1 MTSRALQRKP
11 HSRSLLRVCRLGMAM
26 TLVVMLAGAG
36 TALAKRHKHR
46 SAPAPGL
53 ADQIQK
59 LALQLYGLPYYEA
72 GPIPG
77 KIQTLVLGSLSA
89 WMNQPAASDSSSSYP
104 LDVRVRM
111 QLESDFSKLHYP
123 WFGRPAVFVRPW
135 RGGELIGAGY
145 TLGWSDF
152 DRVNCVALFERE
164 GGKTQLAAVTN
175 FVPQAD
181 LHYAFLAPAPGGNFR
196 FITYGYILG
205 MSQPRLSAVL
215 YSFDGASLKDLW
227 DSRNTF
233 KQDLYD
239 GKMAITGNT
248 VTFRYL
254 IEKEYVQAVEQNQ
267 LPPGYESIY
276 KITPQGLTLESERQ
290 IPFQQVNTP

>member
-1 MTSRALQRKP
+1 MIMVLAA
-11 HSRSLLRVCRLGMAM
+11 V
-26 TLVVMLAGAG
+26 LVGTVTG
-36 TALAKRHKHR
+36 TAMAKRHKHR
-46 SAPAPGL
+46 SPPSPGL
-53 ADQIQK
+53 PDQIQK

-77 KIQTLVLGSLSA
+77 KIQTLVLSSLST
-89 WMNQPAASDSSSSYP
+89 WMNEPAASDSSSPYP

-145 TLGWSDF
+145 TLGWSEF
-152 DRVNCVALFERE
+152 DRVNCVALFELR
-164 GGKTQLAAVTN
+164 GGKARMAAVTH

-181 LHYAFLAPAPGGNFR
+181 LHYAFLAPAPGGTFR
-196 FITYGYILG
+196 FFIYGYLLG
-205 MSQPRLSAVL
+205 MSQPRLTTVL
-215 YSFDGASLKDLW
+215 YAFDGTSVKNLW
-227 DSRNTF
+227 GR
-233 KQDLYD
+233 QDLYD

-254 IEKEYVQAVEQNQ
+254 IENEYVQAVEQNQ